1 MIYNSFPVS
10 HWLLVLSHFSSYM
23 PVATDRAS
31 HAGQLQGRGLSK
43 KEPTGSPGNW
53 EFAMA
58 DNPQVKQSLR
68 TTTTTTTNNNNN
80 MASY

>member
-1 MIYNSFPVS
+1 MSN
-10 HWLLVLSHFSSYM
+10 WLLVLSHLSSYM

-31 HAGQLQGRGLSK
+31 HAEELKGRGQSK
-43 KEPTGSPGNW
+43 KEHTGPPAYW

-58 DNPQVKQSLR
+58 GNPQVKQSLR
-68 TTTTTTTNNNNN
+68 TTTTTTTTTTTN